1 VIEIGQISRRELALA
16 YHAASVVVLPSL
28 YEGFGFSVLE
38 AMAAGTPAIGSRAG
52 SIPEI
57 MGDGGILF
65 DPHSVEDL
73 TCTLEKVLNDTEY
86 RSTIIK
92 KGYKNVERFSWD
104 MCAEQTFRIYRDI
117 A

>member
-1 VIEIGQISRRELALA
+1 M
-16 YHAASVVVLPSL
+16 VVLPSL

-38 AMAAGTPAIGSRAG
+38 AMAAGTPAIGSRVG

-73 TCTLEKVLNDTEY
+73 TSALEKVLNDTEY
-86 RSTIIK
+86 RSTVIK
-92 KGYKNVERFSWD
+92 KGYKNVERFSWNK
-104 MCAEQTFRIYRDI
+104 CAEQTFKIYMDI